1 MVRSSCTS
9 GPPAYEGGGTMISA
23 ILSYEFLQ
31 NAFLSGLI
39 IGVIAP
45 LLGLFIVVR
54 RLALIADALSHVAL
68 AGIAG
73 SLYMSQQI
81 LFFSALNPVYLGIVS
96 AVGGSLL
103 IEKLRGA
110 YRHYEELAIPV
121 ILSAGIG
128 LGAIFISLSQGFA
141 SDLVGYLFGSVS
153 AVSRQDLWIVIVIAI
168 IVIAYIRF
176 LYKELFILSFDPDYA
191 KVSGVSSKYVQMVFM
206 VITALVIGASM
217 RIVGILLVSSL
228 MTIPVAAAIQ
238 LAKSFKGALIY
249 SIVFGEV
256 AVIVGLVSAY
266 HMDIAPGGTIVVT
279 SIIILLLV
287 LIWKKIQAGQNARA
301 IKGQEIV

>member
-1 MVRSSCTS
+1 
-9 GPPAYEGGGTMISA
+9 MIND

-54 RLALIADALSHVAL
+54 RLSLIADALSHVAL

-73 SLYMSQQI
+73 SLYLSQQV
-81 LFFSALNPVYLGIVS
+81 LFFAALNPVYLGIAS

-128 LGAIFISLSQGFA
+128 LGAIFISLSKGFG
-141 SDLVGYLFGSVS
+141 SDLIGYLFGSVS
-153 AVSRQDLWIVIVIAI
+153 AVSRQDLIIVIIIAI
-168 IVIAYIRF
+168 IVITYIRF
-176 LYKELFILSFDPDYA
+176 LYKELFALSFDAEYA
-191 KVSGVSSKYVQMVFM
+191 KVSGINSRYIQMVFM
-206 VITALVIGASM
+206 IIMALVIGASM

-238 LAKSFKGALIY
+238 LAKSFKGAMIY
-249 SIVFGEV
+249 SIIFGEL
-256 AVIVGLVSAY
+256 AVIIGLVSAY
-266 HMDIAPGGTIVVT
+266 YLDIAPGGTIVIT
-279 SIIILLLV
+279 SIVILLVV
-287 LIWKKIQAGQNARA
+287 LAWKKIQGWT
-301 IKGQEIV
+301 